1 MSRCDFPSLTPGDL
15 QALELLEG
23 AQEVCEALHGPLLRH
38 DGLDVDIQGMLA
50 RAQAASLVKV
60 MGALERLGARRRA
73 TEGAT
78 EPQGGGRAAEGDQGA
93 ARGVGEPF
101 EKFEEFAA
109 SGGPTRWRVLEGERW
124 VGTHT
129 DRGAAFAQAKRWR
142 QPHGVAMRVVR
153 ATTVQRRWRIGGE
166 LCFVYRA
173 GGTWLWSV
181 GRGRELRAGCVATF
195 AAAVEAAERAA
206 KAGVSR

>member
-1 MSRCDFPSLTPGDL
+1 MACDFAVVTRADVEG
-15 QALELLEG
+15 LELLEG
-23 AQEVCEALHGPLLRH
+23 EQEVYEALHGPFPRH
-38 DGLDVDIQGMLA
+38 DVLDVDIQGMLA

-73 TEGAT
+73 PEGAT
-78 EPQGGGRAAEGDQGA
+78 EAPGGGRAAEGDQGA
-93 ARGVGEPF
+93 ARGVANSSNFSNGSP
-101 EKFEEFAA
+101 ARLD
-109 SGGPTRWRVLEGERW
+109 GPTRWRVLQSERW

-129 DRGAAFAQAKRWR
+129 DRAAAFAQAKTWR
-142 QPHGVAMRVVR
+142 QTYGTAMRVVR
-153 ATTVQRRWRIGGE
+153 VTTVQRRWRVGGE

-181 GRGRELRAGCVATF
+181 GRGRELRAGCTATF